1 MLCRE
6 MLGLRRRVFG
16 TCEQMFGASPQR
28 GASQQGPIVFIAG
41 LASLGVRRAC
51 EKMLGALPQ
60 RCTTQHWQRVNRLQC
75 GSLRGRRWAFQ
86 SPPPRHGL
94 VETAPES
101 NSACVDLRLECAG
114 WAACV
119 VGPGVA
125 GQVFVIAQPSET
137 MMQILPTEE
146 QAAKV
151 DFTNYSSPDADY
163 PMMGVIAALTVK
175 ALGEAMFCNVMRKE
189 HILGL
194 APLKPIDIPP
204 LKTYS
209 YIATT
214 DEALCLL

>member
-1 MLCRE
+1 MFGERARRCWGLCRSDVPPNI
-6 MLGLRRRVFG
+6 G
-16 TCEQMFGASPQR
+16 R
-28 GASQQGPIVFIAG
+28 GSIVFSVG
-41 LASLGVRRAC
+41 LYVGGV
-51 EKMLGALPQ
+51 GPF
-60 RCTTQHWQRVNRLQC
+60 
-75 GSLRGRRWAFQ
+75 SP
-86 SPPPRHGL
+86 PPPRHGL